1 MEVLFA
7 FAIILLVLFLP
18 SKLTS
23 LAPVLLLS
31 IKHFPFLSN
40 FLFALSSPDTHVQN
54 GQQQSQKAGPGHLKA
69 ILDKNN
75 DNSQT

>member
-1 MEVLFA
+1 MEVPLA
-7 FAIILLVLFLP
+7 CAIIFLVLFLP
-18 SKLTS
+18 SKLNY

-40 FLFALSSPDTHVQN
+40 FLFALSSPAKWIQN

-75 DNSQT
+75 NNSQT